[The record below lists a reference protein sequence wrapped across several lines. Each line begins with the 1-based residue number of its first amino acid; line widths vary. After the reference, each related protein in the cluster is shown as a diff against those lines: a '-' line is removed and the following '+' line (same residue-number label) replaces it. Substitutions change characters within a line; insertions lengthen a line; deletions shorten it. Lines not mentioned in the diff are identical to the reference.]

1 MYILMPLFHLKYGY
15 LITPQHHQQRVEGKS
30 LVRRRFSRE
39 KMEKFFFFLLFHLL
53 FSHKAHISKS
63 YDYVQQRQLHC
74 VWAMRWGEEK
84 LACAHETKISTS
96 LLIKDVLC
104 SADIELIWSKRKKK
118 THLLSVAQSFVF
130 FESSERY
137 FWNMIFQ
144 KKSILASF
152 YIWVNI

>member
-104 SADIELIWSKRKKK
+104 SADIELIWRKRKKK
-118 THLLSVAQSFVF
+118 NPPIKCCTIFRLLWVVWEILLEYNFP
-130 FESSERY
+130 
-137 FWNMIFQ
+137 
-144 KKSILASF
+144 KKKHIGIVLYMS
-152 YIWVNI
+152 